1 LDLKTRASVPEE
13 RRKLKFDFGVDV
25 LLPTPTPP
33 GNADGFGNKE
43 LAKKAIRN
51 NMKIK
56 GGQKPRHTTTQRRG
70 VR

>member
-1 LDLKTRASVPEE
+1 LDVKTRASVPEE

-25 LLPTPTPP
+25 LLPTPTLP

-43 LAKKAIRN
+43 LAGKAIRN
-51 NMKIK
+51 NVKTK
-56 GGQKPRHTTTQRRG
+56 GEQKPRHTTTQRRG